1 MIKFVFL
8 LSYSK
13 IGTGQQL
20 FISCRCWHA
29 CGSVFRIVLIGVLT
43 ENVSQSSS
51 SSENFWSVWWGSA
64 SWTSSFR
71 PTEIHRFFF
80 CLGLLYTERLGK
92 SRNKE
97 VHWDLRERSPRDF
110 TGGKEWVQRG
120 PKILT
125 GKAKSTVI
133 LFRSIKLFSLSFLLP
148 RLPLQNFG
156 KCDKFTSFAQCSKR
170 NKRNMQIEIPGKVR
184 EEGQY
189 LFSTPPN
196 YYTFYYLVPARAHHS
211 YRKTLFQPHLT
222 HFLIFGIFYY
232 DRLNSDD
239 FIT

>member
-1 MIKFVFL
+1 M
-8 LSYSK
+8 
-13 IGTGQQL
+13 
-20 FISCRCWHA
+20 CRC
-29 CGSVFRIVLIGVLT
+29 
-43 ENVSQSSS
+43 E
-51 SSENFWSVWWGSA
+51 
-64 SWTSSFR
+64 
-71 PTEIHRFFF
+71 
-80 CLGLLYTERLGK
+80 YTERLGK

-156 KCDKFTSFAQCSKR
+156 KCDKFTCFAQCSKR

-232 DRLNSDD
+232 DGLNSDD

>member
-1 MIKFVFL
+1 MSLLARVWVCVSNSPDRSANRKRISIVVVFWKL
-8 LSYSK
+8 
-13 IGTGQQL
+13 
-20 FISCRCWHA
+20 
-29 CGSVFRIVLIGVLT
+29 LIGRVRISLMNL
-43 ENVSQSSS
+43 EFSAYRNSQ
-51 SSENFWSVWWGSA
+51 V
-64 SWTSSFR
+64 
-71 PTEIHRFFF
+71 FFF

-133 LFRSIKLFSLSFLLP
+133 LFRSIKLFSLSFLLH

-170 NKRNMQIEIPGKVR
+170 NKRNLQIEIPGKVR

-189 LFSTPPN
+189 LFSTPLN

>member
-1 MIKFVFL
+1 MNILNAWASLVTKRSIEICGKGHLATSPEERNGFNEDQKF
-8 LSYSK
+8 
-13 IGTGQQL
+13 
-20 FISCRCWHA
+20 
-29 CGSVFRIVLIGVLT
+29 
-43 ENVSQSSS
+43 
-51 SSENFWSVWWGSA
+51 
-64 SWTSSFR
+64 
-71 PTEIHRFFF
+71 
-80 CLGLLYTERLGK
+80 
-92 SRNKE
+92 
-97 VHWDLRERSPRDF
+97 
-110 TGGKEWVQRG
+110 
-120 PKILT
+120 LT

-156 KCDKFTSFAQCSKR
+156 KCDRFTYFAQCNKR
-170 NKRNMQIEIPGKVR
+170 CKRNMQIKIPGKVR
-184 EEGQY
+184 EGGQY

-232 DRLNSDD
+232 DRLNLDD